1 MRRFRLIWTA
11 VNESTKLFRVKIV
24 GAERRSVF
32 DFKMVRGP
40 GDAGKP
46 VITILLPNED

>member
-32 DFKMVRGP
+32 DFKMVCGP
-40 GDAGKP
+40 GEP